1 MKILKVVLL
10 VAFGI
15 VLLIIGIYIGY
26 LTPTAG
32 ATEDVIMSASVPET
46 EINRCVEILDKAG
59 WINNHITVQF

>member
-15 VLLIIGIYIGY
+15 VLLIIGIYIGC
-26 LTPTAG
+26 LTPTSG
-32 ATEDVIMSASVPET
+32 ATEGVIMSASVPET